1 MNINLTAV
9 GSLEMNFYLHL
20 FWAKCKHLENDTTN
34 KAMMF
39 IIQTIWTNNN

>member
-9 GSLEMNFYLHL
+9 GACSLEMN
-20 FWAKCKHLENDTTN
+20 E